1 MICPLCGQ
9 TDPHPLWEV
18 GDRLFRTTP
27 QRFHIHQCRGCSLRL
42 LGPVPSP
49 EELTAFYP
57 AGYWIGAPDQTRAKP
72 TLRQGLLEAYRR
84 LVLVDHVR
92 FVRRIAG
99 RQQREGVWR
108 GILDVG
114 CGDGSFLSA
123 LGVRPAVGLDRSAAA
138 AAAVHARGFG
148 AVVGD
153 LAATPMRD
161 GSYSLV
167 TMFHYLEHVPQ
178 AAVSLE
184 AVRRLLTPGGR
195 LVVQVPNT
203 ASWQALLLGR
213 RWHGYEPPRHLVNY
227 TPQALATTLAKSGFE
242 AVRATFFSLRDNPT
256 TLVNSVAPGL
266 FPPARAA
273 RGESQGAGEWAAN
286 LAYLALVWMSVP
298 FTLLESA
305 CRRGAAVMVEARPV

>member
-1 MICPLCGQ
+1 M
-9 TDPHPLWEV
+9 WEV
-18 GDRLFRTTP
+18 GDRLFRTTTR
-27 QRFHIHQCRGCSLRL
+27 RFQICECPGCSLRL
-42 LGPVPSP
+42 LQPVPSP
-49 EELTAFYP
+49 AELVGYYP
-57 AGYWIGAPDQTRAKP
+57 SGYWIGAPDGAGNAA
-72 TLRQGLLEAYRR
+72 TLRQRLLETYRR

-92 FVRRIAG
+92 FVRRIVE
-99 RQQREGVWR
+99 RQQRDGVWR

-123 LGVRPAVGLDRSAAA
+123 LGVQPAVGLDRSAAA
-138 AAAVHARGFG
+138 AAAVRARGLR

-161 GSYSLV
+161 RSHSLV

-184 AVRRLLTPGGR
+184 AARRLLAPDGR

-227 TPQALATTLAKSGFE
+227 TPRALTTTLAKSGFE
-242 AVRATFFSLRDNPT
+242 TIRTTFFSLRDNPT
-256 TLVNSVAPGL
+256 TLANSLAPGL

-273 RGESQGAGEWAAN
+273 RGTSRGAGEWAAN
-286 LAYLALVWMSVP
+286 LEYLALVWLSVP
-298 FTLLESA
+298 FTLLESV
-305 CRRGAAVMVEARPV
+305 CGRGAAVMIEARPT